1 MNTSLGA
8 QAQDADLDTLS
19 GMQAGAATKLA
30 ALTATEISNLYN
42 AKRIIAGY

>member
-1 MNTSLGA
+1 MSQMSDIGIW
-8 QAQDADLDTLS
+8 DSD
-19 GMQAGAATKLA
+19 